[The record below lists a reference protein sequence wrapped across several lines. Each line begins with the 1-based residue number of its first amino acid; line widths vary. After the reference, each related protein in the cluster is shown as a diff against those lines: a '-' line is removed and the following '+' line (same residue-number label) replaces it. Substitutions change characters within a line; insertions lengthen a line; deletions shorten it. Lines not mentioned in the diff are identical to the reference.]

1 MKNIDETI
9 STVFDRMENYKAA
22 QKRRH
27 KIALGIAVPVCLVCM
42 IAVVG
47 FGIWKSP
54 SDTAQVLGGK
64 QSISGTL
71 SAASNPTVSSGEIPV
86 SDPTVP
92 KVENGNK
99 IVIGSIDREIKSEMG
114 IALHTNDFISMT
126 KEELTAYYGCNVFP
140 AVPDDISPRENQRWG
155 LYKRNQGT
163 GEIYY
168 EQNRQ
173 AYENAD
179 KSRGL
184 IVETRKGIH
193 PFFDFMIYPD
203 VEEYSTIRG
212 KDVVIGQYS
221 DGSYCAW
228 FLHNNVGYYLHAVG
242 LTQDELVGIIESLIV

>member
-140 AVPDDISPRENQRWG
+140 ADSLAVRCRRVQREIHCSRNRLSVPPLS
-155 LYKRNQGT
+155 
-163 GEIYY
+163 
-168 EQNRQ
+168 
-173 AYENAD
+173 
-179 KSRGL
+179 
-184 IVETRKGIH
+184 
-193 PFFDFMIYPD
+193 
-203 VEEYSTIRG
+203 
-212 KDVVIGQYS
+212 
-221 DGSYCAW
+221 
-228 FLHNNVGYYLHAVG
+228 
-242 LTQDELVGIIESLIV
+242 